1 MEFEKVSS
9 LALKEEYFCGTHKS
23 GLRVFVMPKKGYS
36 KSYAVF
42 GTHFGSVDS
51 KFIAPGENEPT
62 VLPDGVAHFLEHK
75 MFEKEDYDVFEKF
88 SAHSASSNAFT
99 SFTRTCYL
107 FSCTSDLKENLTTR
121 EFKILWLIGQ
131 KLD

>member
-75 MFEKEDYDVFEKF
+75 LFEGETEDAFVSY
-88 SAHSASSNAFT
+88 SRTGANANAYT
-99 SFTRTCYL
+99 SFDRTAYL
-107 FSCTSDLKENLTTR
+107 FSALK
-121 EFKILWLIGQ
+121 
-131 KLD
+131 